1 MANFDR
7 FITPNMLNL
16 TDSYAV
22 KILICY
28 FLRQIDRPITPNQLT
43 EIATADGVVNYF
55 IYTEAIEQMLEAGTI
70 VVEKDED
77 GTEFYVLSKIGKAG
91 AEDFKKLVPKSFR
104 DRILASGLKF
114 FAKLSNEQNVK
125 CDISDTESGYEVH
138 CVCTDN
144 DLLLMDLKLFAPD
157 LEQATMLKDKM
168 LLNPAEFYG
177 KVLDFASENTEYKPE
192 PEELDEL

>member
-28 FLRQIDRPITPNQLT
+28 FLRQIDRPITPDQLT
-43 EIATADGVVNYF
+43 EIATVDGVINYF

-70 VVEKDED
+70 I
-77 GTEFYVLSKIGKAG
+77 TETDDNGIEYYVLSKIGRAG
-91 AEDFKKLVPKSFR
+91 ADDFKKLVPKSFR

-114 FAKLSNEQNVK
+114 FAKLNNEQNVK
-125 CDISDTESGYEVH
+125 CDIAKTDSGYEVN

-144 DLLLMDLKLFAPD
+144 NLLLMDLKLFAPD
-157 LEQATMLKDKM
+157 FEQATMLKEKIM
-168 LLNPAEFYG
+168 LNPAEFYG
-177 KVLDFASENTEYKPE
+177 KVLDFASDNTEYKPE
-192 PEELDEL
+192 PEEVEDI